1 MKSKRGFIEMKNL
14 IYVLFALFLST
25 NLATASELKLGKPI
39 TLTDI
44 TKVSDISKNPEQ
56 YIGKEVLVEGLI
68 IDVCSSR
75 GCWMDIASDAA
86 FEKIQIKV
94 VDGVI
99 VFPMEAKGKMAKIQ
113 GVVEELKLSKKQAIE
128 QGEHRAEEQGI
139 AFDPSTITGP
149 TNYYRV
155 RAKGALIN

>member
-1 MKSKRGFIEMKNL
+1 MKVKNL
-14 IYVLFALFLST
+14 LYVLFALFVSA
-25 NLATASELKLGKPI
+25 NLATASELKLGKPV

-44 TKVSDISKNPEQ
+44 TKVSDISKNPAQ
-56 YIGKEVLVEGLI
+56 YVGKEVLVEGLI

-75 GCWMDIASDAA
+75 GCWMDIASDTA

-99 VFPMEAKGKMAKIQ
+99 VFPLEAKGKTAKIQ
-113 GVVEELKLSKKQAIE
+113 GVVEELKLSKNEAIE

-139 AFDPSTITGP
+139 TFDPSTVTGP

-155 RAKGALIN
+155 RATGALIN